1 MARGIHPKK
10 EVRKA
15 LKELRAAGWTIEAA
29 VGGHA
34 HRWGTATCPHQHPDG
49 SGGVIRCVQGIRS
62 TPRNEGN
69 HARELRR
76 ALRWC
81 EEWLA
86 HSALQEQTDV

>member
-1 MARGIHPKK
+1 MARGVHPKK

-15 LKELRAAGWTIEAA
+15 IKELRAAGWTIEVA

-49 SGGVIRCVQGIRS
+49 SGGVTCCARVIYG

-76 ALRWC
+76 ALRRC
-81 EEWLA
+81 RKRLA
-86 HSALQEQTDV
+86 ESRGQEDRDA

>member
-15 LKELRAAGWTIEAA
+15 IKELRAAGWTIEVA

-49 SGGVIRCVQGIRS
+49 LGGATRCVRVIYG
-62 TPRNEGN
+62 TPRNQYDEAN
-69 HARELRR
+69 RLRR
-76 ALRWC
+76 SLRMC
-81 EEWLA
+81 HEMRARSE
-86 HSALQEQTDV
+86 QE

>member
-1 MARGIHPKK
+1 MARGVHPKK

-29 VGGHA
+29 VGGNT

-49 SGGVIRCVQGIRS
+49 SGRLSRCVKRIHS
-62 TPRNEGN
+62 TPRNERN
-69 HARELRR
+69 HAKELRR
-76 ALRWC
+76 ALSWC

-86 HSALQEQTDV
+86 QLGRQEKADA

>member
-1 MARGIHPKK
+1 MVRGVRPKK

-15 LKELRAAGWTIEAA
+15 IKELRAAGWTIEAV
-29 VGGHA
+29 VGGNA

-49 SGGVIRCVQGIRS
+49 SGGVIHCVQGIRS

-81 EEWLA
+81 GKRLA
-86 HSALQEQTDV
+86 QSRRQEDRDA

>member
-1 MARGIHPKK
+1 MARGVHPKK

-15 LKELRAAGWTIEAA
+15 IKELRAAGWTIEVAS
-29 VGGHA
+29 GGRA

-49 SGGVIRCVQGIRS
+49 SGGVARCVKGIRS

-81 EEWLA
+81 GKRLTQA
-86 HSALQEQTDV
+86 TRQEDRDG

>member
-1 MARGIHPKK
+1 MVRGVHPKK

-15 LKELRAAGWTIEAA
+15 ITQLRAAGWRIEVAT
-29 VGGHA
+29 GGHA

-49 SGGVIRCVQGIRS
+49 SGRLSRCVKPIHS

-69 HARELRR
+69 HAGELRR

-81 EEWLA
+81 GERLA
-86 HSALQEQTDV
+86 QPRRQEDRDA

>member
-1 MARGIHPKK
+1 MVKGVHPKK

-15 LKELRAAGWTIEAA
+15 IKELKAAGWTIDVA

-34 HRWGTATCPHQHPDG
+34 HRWGTATCPDRHPDG
-49 SGGVIRCVQGIRS
+49 SGGLSRCVKRIHS

-69 HARELRR
+69 HAAELRR

-81 EEWLA
+81 EERLA
-86 HSALQEQTDV
+86 QSERQEKVDV

>member
-1 MARGIHPKK
+1 MARGTHPKK

-15 LKELRAAGWTIEAA
+15 LKRLRAAGWTIKTA

-49 SGGVIRCVQGIRS
+49 SGGRSRCVQSIRS

-69 HARELRR
+69 EANRLRR
-76 ALRWC
+76 ALRIC
-81 EEWLA
+81 QEALA
-86 HSALQEQTDV
+86 EPDQEQEND